1 MDVALVF
8 HVLLFFLIVSTAF
21 YPITVLRTGVFM
33 VPFVVS
39 LTWVFCGG
47 CVLNRRRTDGTRQ
60 NDMHRMLTA
69 MGFDVTESTAKYMV
83 YSGIVLL
90 PTIMVGRVLFSL
102 PISPTHL

>member
-21 YPITVLRTGVFM
+21 YPIKVLRSGVFA

-47 CVLNRRRTDGTRQ
+47 CVFNRRRTDGTRE
-60 NDMHRMLTA
+60 NDMHRVLTA
-69 MGFDVTESTAKYMV
+69 VGLDVSEATAKYMV

-90 PTIMVGRVLFSL
+90 PTIMVGRVLSL
-102 PISPTHL
+102 PTTHINA